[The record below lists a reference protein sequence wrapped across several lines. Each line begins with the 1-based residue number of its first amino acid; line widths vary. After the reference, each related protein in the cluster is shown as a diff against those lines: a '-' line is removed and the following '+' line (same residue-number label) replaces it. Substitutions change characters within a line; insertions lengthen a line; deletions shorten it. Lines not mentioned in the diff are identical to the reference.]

1 MNLSL
6 TFKESFKTALA
17 MTIAIGIALAMNWE
31 KPYWAGLAVAMCSL
45 ATLGQSLEKASLR
58 MAGTVVAAA
67 VALVV
72 IALFGQQRWA
82 FILFLSL
89 YGAVCCYMMS
99 GSANPYFWHVCWFV
113 AVIICVGGGAN
124 SVNAF
129 ETSMLRLQETGLGIL
144 VYSLVALFVWPQHTG
159 PQLTKAAVEL
169 VALQRQL
176 LGACLATIAGRDTS
190 PGPSQLAAQEHK
202 SRAGFDQLLQAA
214 RVDSSEVRELR
225 TQWRGFQQQLAQ
237 FSLSITRWREAFTDL
252 KNLEI
257 QALLPDLAAF
267 GAEVDAR
274 QEQIGLMLVGT
285 RPQRQPQS
293 VTLTVN
299 EAALDALSPLHRA
312 ALAVSRSHLL
322 DIERLT
328 RAQFDTL
335 SDIRGFSP
343 APAPLL
349 PQVRGGSSGFFVPD
363 PDRLAGVLRLVLMI
377 WLSFLAAIY
386 ISDLPGGYQLMIMTA
401 SIGIVPATTPQ
412 LRISVIYVPVLS
424 SVAFAS
430 VLYLFVMPAL
440 SSYLSLGAMIFAYTF
455 AICYLLD
462 ATPPALGRLAG
473 LAMFLVLC
481 GFSNHPSYNVL
492 SVTST
497 SLVLLGLFLINNLA
511 WYFPFYLLP
520 ERVFLRQ
527 LRRFFRSAD
536 YLITTLQSDQPID
549 GRIARWRQAFH
560 CQEIALLPAKL
571 AGWAPLIDPKV
582 IAGASPD
589 KIDALVA
596 TVQSL
601 SMQLQQIMAQRASP
615 DPAMSEQGLP
625 REFDLWQRSVRAGLG
640 RLAHEEDIATASREV
655 QVELEDAGKELTAE
669 VGSAFAQHRQQFD
682 QGQLEFYYRMLDACR
697 GTSLALLDCSR
708 IMADIDWA
716 AWQRERFA

>member
-6 TFKESFKTALA
+6 NFKEAFKTALA

-31 KPYWAGLAVAMCSL
+31 KPYWAGFAVAFCSL
-45 ATLGQSLEKASLR
+45 ATIGQSLEKASLR
-58 MAGTVVAAA
+58 MAGTVVAVA
-67 VALVV
+67 VALVF
-72 IALFGQQRWA
+72 IALFVQQRWA
-82 FILFLSL
+82 FIVALSL
-89 YGAVCCYMMS
+89 YGAVCSYMMS
-99 GSANPYFWHVCWFV
+99 GSTNAYFWQVCWAV
-113 AVIICVGGGAN
+113 ALVVCVGGGAN
-124 SVNAF
+124 SVHAF
-129 ETSMLRLQETGLGIL
+129 ETSMLRMQETGLGIL
-144 VYSLVALFVWPQHTG
+144 VYSLVAPFVWPQHTG

-202 SRAGFDQLLQAA
+202 SRAGVDQLLQAA

-237 FSLSITRWREAFTDL
+237 FSLSVTRWQEAFTDL
-252 KNLEI
+252 KNLDV
-257 QALLPDLAAF
+257 QGLLPELAAF
-267 GAEVDAR
+267 GAEIDAR

-285 RPQRQPQS
+285 RPQRQPQA

-328 RAQFDTL
+328 RAQFDIL

-343 APAPLL
+343 EPAPL

-363 PDRLAGVLRLVLMI
+363 PDRLAGVLRLVLMM
-377 WLSFLAAIY
+377 WLCFLAAIY
-386 ISDLPGGYQLMIMTA
+386 ISDLPGGFTMLIMGG
-401 SIGIVPATTPQ
+401 SIGLVLANTPQ
-412 LRISVIYVPVLS
+412 LRISVIYVPLLS
-424 SVAFAS
+424 SIAFAS
-430 VLYLFVMPAL
+430 ALYLFVMPAL
-440 SSYLSLGAMIFAYTF
+440 SSYLGLGAMIFAVTF
-455 AICYLLD
+455 AICYLF
-462 ATPPALGRLAG
+462 AAPPPALGRVAG

-481 GFSNHPSYNVL
+481 GFSNHQSYNVL
-492 SVTST
+492 SITST
-497 SLVLLGLFLINNLA
+497 SLLLVGVILIMHLT
-511 WYFPFYLLP
+511 WYFPFNLCP

-536 YLITTLQSDQPID
+536 YLITTLRSDQRSD
-549 GRIARWRQAFH
+549 GRMARWRQAFH

-571 AGWAPLIDPKV
+571 AGWAPIIDPKV

-601 SMQLQQIMAQRASP
+601 SLQLQQVMAQRASP
-615 DPAMSEQGLP
+615 DPGMPEQGLP
-625 REFDLWQRSVRAGLG
+625 REFDLWQRSVKGVLG

-655 QVELEDAGKELTAE
+655 QVQLEGAGKELTAE

-697 GTSLALLDCSR
+697 GTSVALLDCCR
-708 IMADIDWA
+708 IMTDIDWA
-716 AWQRERFA
+716 AWRQERFV

>member
-6 TFKESFKTALA
+6 NFKEAFKTALA
-17 MTIAIGIALAMNWE
+17 MTIAIGIALAMGWE
-31 KPYWAGLAVAMCSL
+31 KAYWSGLAVAMCSL

-58 MAGTVVAAA
+58 MAGTAVAVA
-67 VALVV
+67 VALVL
-72 IALFGQQRWA
+72 IALFGQHRWA
-82 FILFLSL
+82 FMLFLSL

-99 GSANPYFWHVCWFV
+99 GSANPYFWQVCWFIV
-113 AVIICVGGGAN
+113 PIVCMGGGTN
-124 SVNAF
+124 PVNTF
-129 ETSMLRLQETGLGIL
+129 ETAMLRLQETGLGVL
-144 VYSLVALFVWPQHTG
+144 VYSLVALFVWPQHTA

-176 LGACLATIAGRDTS
+176 LGACLATMEGRDTS
-190 PGPSQLAAQEHK
+190 PGPAQLAAQEHK
-202 SRAGFDQLLQAA
+202 SRAGFDQLLHAA

-225 TQWRGFQQQLAQ
+225 TQWRSFQQQLAQ

-343 APAPLL
+343 APAPL

-363 PDRLAGVLRLVLMI
+363 PDRLADVLRLMLMI

-386 ISDLPGGYQLMIMTA
+386 ISDLPGDFLIVTITA
-401 SIGIVPATTPQ
+401 SISIVTATAPQ
-412 LRISVIYVPVLS
+412 LRISIIYVPLLN
-424 SVAFAS
+424 SVALAS
-430 VLYLFVMPAL
+430 VLYIFVMPAL
-440 SSYLSLGAMIFAYTF
+440 SSYLSLGAMIFAVTF
-455 AICYLLD
+455 AICYLCD
-462 ATPPALGRLAG
+462 ARPPALGRLSA

-481 GFSNHPSYNVL
+481 GFSSHQSYNVL

-497 SLVLLGLFLINNLA
+497 SLVLVGLCLINNLA

-536 YLITTLQSDQPID
+536 YLITTLQSDQPTD

-601 SMQLQQIMAQRASP
+601 SMQLQEIMAQRASP

-625 REFDLWQRSVRAGLG
+625 REFELWQRSVKAGLG

-682 QGQLEFYYRMLDACR
+682 QRQLEFYYRMLDACR
-697 GTSLALLDCSR
+697 GTSVALLDCSR

-716 AWQRERFA
+716 AWRQERFV